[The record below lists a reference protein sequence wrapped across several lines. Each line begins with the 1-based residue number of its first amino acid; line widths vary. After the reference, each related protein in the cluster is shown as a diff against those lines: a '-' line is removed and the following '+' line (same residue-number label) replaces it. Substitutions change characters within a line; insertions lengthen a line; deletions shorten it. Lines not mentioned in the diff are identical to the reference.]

1 MMTRSLR
8 PGPSISQLTGIWPL
22 LSGVWLTCGLTQ
34 AQDIQC
40 DVPASHD
47 DCPGI
52 ISRQSTAADGRDSMA
67 LTPGS
72 LWILSP

>member
-1 MMTRSLR
+1 MMIRSLR
-8 PGPSISQLTGIWPL
+8 QGLPILQLTGLWLL
-22 LSGVWLTCGLTQ
+22 LSVVWLACGLTQ